1 MKIYVR
7 DATREQCVRVQLRM
21 NDGSQRHKTVMKVW
35 TIEKVRNHGDLD
47 FDWSKQTVG
56 GRYQRRWGGLKK
68 VGQGGRPPGF
78 FSQRAQ
84 KNGRAGKNAEAP
96 PKKLGGRAGRLRPR
110 PKKWAGGQAG

>member
-1 MKIYVR
+1 M
-7 DATREQCVRVQLRM
+7 TRMVLAARAGVAAAGAALSEVSSSAKGVTQP
-21 NDGSQRHKTVMKVW
+21 GAGT
-35 TIEKVRNHGDLD
+35 
-47 FDWSKQTVG
+47 
-56 GRYQRRWGGLKK
+56 
-68 VGQGGRPPGF
+68 GQGGRPPGF

>member
-35 TIEKVRNHGDLD
+35 AIEKVRNHGDLD

-68 VGQGGRPPGF
+68 
-78 FSQRAQ
+78 S
-84 KNGRAGKNAEAP
+84 GRAGARPFFFHSA
-96 PKKLGGRAGRLRPR
+96 PKKMGGRAKMLRPR
-110 PKKWAGGQAG
+110 PKKWAGGQKC